1 MTAPIIVR
9 GRGSKARRGSLIAPC
24 AAAALSR
31 HTGRFCA
38 IYGRSPFAGV
48 RRDVRSSAGVVLQQ
62 PVHITPLEFMPAFK
76 ASGSLSGPH
85 SALTVCQDTLRNRA
99 KSFHVNHSFRDAPA
113 SEMQEITEGI
123 PDERKPT
130 ARDGNL
136 TARERKNAC

>member
-31 HTGRFCA
+31 HTGRISA

-62 PVHITPLEFMPAFK
+62 PVHITPIEFMPAFK

-99 KSFHVNHSFRDAPA
+99 KSFHVNHSFRDASA
-113 SEMQEITEGI
+113 LQEHLATGAI
-123 PDERKPT
+123 
-130 ARDGNL
+130 A
-136 TARERKNAC
+136 ACAEKVSVRCVK

>member
-9 GRGSKARRGSLIAPC
+9 GRGGKARRGSLIAPC

-62 PVHITPLEFMPAFK
+62 PVHITPIEFMPAFK

-99 KSFHVNHSFRDAPA
+99 KSFHVNHSFCDASA
-113 SEMQEITEGI
+113 LQEHLATGAI
-123 PDERKPT
+123 
-130 ARDGNL
+130 A
-136 TARERKNAC
+136 ACAEKVSVRCVK

>member
-113 SEMQEITEGI
+113 SEMQEITGA
-123 PDERKPT
+123 RSCLTQGGSHPT
-130 ARDGNL
+130 RS
-136 TARERKNAC
+136 RVSV